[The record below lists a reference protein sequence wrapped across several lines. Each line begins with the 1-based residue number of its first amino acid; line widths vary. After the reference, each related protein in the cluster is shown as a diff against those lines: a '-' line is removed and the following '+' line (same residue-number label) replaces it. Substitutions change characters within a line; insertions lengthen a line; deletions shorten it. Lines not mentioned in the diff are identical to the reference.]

1 MGSLPVTYNN
11 YFCVSANVYGEAVH
25 LEKNLIVGFCVFS
38 CLQED
43 KHVFVSNSAG
53 QTYKTKFVILAI
65 PPHLTSK

>member
-11 YFCVSANVYGEAVH
+11 YFCVSANVCGEAVH

-53 QTYKTKFVILAI
+53 QT
-65 PPHLTSK
+65 